1 MLTNEIDGIIA
12 YCDGGASPNPGP
24 TGSGIHLYTYRYPT
38 EKERPTKVGTRHI
51 ATDHGYVLQKDI
63 KPDQK
68 PVMIIEYV
76 ERATPLNIG
85 TNNIG
90 EIHAAIQACSI
101 ATQFNAKELKII
113 TDSTM
118 VVKGINEWLDGW
130 KQKGWRKSDGESVKN
145 KELWMGL
152 DAAIQ
157 QLKPTTGVKAIWVL
171 GHNDDYGNV
180 IADQLATLGVR
191 LSATNKQD
199 VRESRHTLAE
209 FKQIEQPIH
218 PFLCLKRVYFN
229 SDEELNV
236 PGLYYQTDASDDKFI
251 LGKRTSEAVFSV
263 VKLSY
268 PDKLIETIIESSCQ
282 RKDATNAVLYT
293 QTSRLNNSELQRI
306 STLYGSDCFIPSS
319 KNMNVDFLDKRPVV
333 HEVKEG
339 ELSLRA
345 VDVLAHLE
353 EILSS
358 FHEANGSMST
368 SAAKLDTRY
377 RIYDITD
384 SYYTPIIKK
393 SKGIEVESAELK
405 KEHANGVE
413 SAFVTLPI
421 VFPNSQTAERKL
433 ELIFGLDLPTRNT
446 LKKLEVLN
454 PQVYVITWNFDEK
467 GLQYGVVVRTD
478 SDLGIWTSYF
488 SNVLYLTKA

>member
-24 TGSGIHLYTYRYPT
+24 TGSGIHLYTYRYPI

-51 ATDHGYVLQKDI
+51 ATDQGYVLQKDI
-63 KPDQK
+63 RSDQK
-68 PVMIIEYV
+68 PVTIVEYIEK
-76 ERATPLNIG
+76 AIPMNTA

-90 EIHAAIQACSI
+90 EINAAVQACLVAS
-101 ATQFNAKELKII
+101 QFNAKELKII
-113 TDSTM
+113 TDSSM
-118 VVKGINEWLDGW
+118 VVKGITEWLEGW
-130 KQKGWRKSDGESVKN
+130 KQKGWRKSDGEPVKN
-145 KELWMGL
+145 KELWMEL

-157 QLKPTTGVKAIWVL
+157 SLKPTTDVKAIWVL
-171 GHNDDYGNV
+171 GHNDEYGNV
-180 IADQLATLGVR
+180 IADQLASLGVR
-191 LSATNKQD
+191 LSATGKQD
-199 VRESRHTLAE
+199 PRESRLTLAD
-209 FKQIEQPIH
+209 FKQIGQPIH
-218 PFLCLKRVYFN
+218 PFLCLKRIYFN
-229 SDEELNV
+229 SDAEFNV

-263 VKLSY
+263 IKLGY
-268 PDKLIETIIESSCQ
+268 PDKLIEAVIEASCQ
-282 RKDATNAVLYT
+282 RKDATNTILYT

-306 STLYGSDCFIPSS
+306 STLYGSDCFVPSS
-319 KNMNVDFLDKRPVV
+319 KNMNVDFLDKKPVA

-345 VDVLAHLE
+345 IDVLAHLE

-358 FHEANGSMST
+358 FHESNGNMST
-368 SAAKLDTRY
+368 SNAKLDTRY

-384 SYYTPIIKK
+384 KYYMAVVKK

-405 KEHANGVE
+405 KEHANGAE
-413 SAFVTLPI
+413 SAFITLSI
-421 VFPNSQTAERKL
+421 VFPNGVVEERKL
-433 ELIFGLDLPTRNT
+433 ELIFGLDLPARNT

-488 SNVLYLTKA
+488 SNVLYLSRL